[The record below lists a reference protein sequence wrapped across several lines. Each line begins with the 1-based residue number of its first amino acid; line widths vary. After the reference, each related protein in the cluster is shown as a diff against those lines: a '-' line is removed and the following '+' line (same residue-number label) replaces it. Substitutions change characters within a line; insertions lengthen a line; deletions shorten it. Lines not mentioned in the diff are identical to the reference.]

1 MNPLI
6 RRTVLTEQTNAKWFG
21 RPFRWGSSDC
31 ARIAAFHA
39 RKFGHKPPKTGGYST
54 LAGAIARLEELG
66 YATLPDLI
74 DGYGLR
80 EIAPAFAM
88 TGDIVSFA
96 SDAPIGAIGIVVG
109 NGRMLAF
116 HEAAEGAAIIS
127 MDHIDRAWDI
137 WPVAPDGDS

>member
-21 RPFRWGSSDC
+21 RPFRWGTSDC

-54 LAGAIARLEELG
+54 LVGAISRLEELG

-88 TGDIVSFA
+88 PGDIVSFA
-96 SDAPIGAIGIVVG
+96 SDAPIGATGIVVG

-116 HEAAEGAAIIS
+116 HEAAQGAAIIS
-127 MDHIDRAWDI
+127 MDVIERAWDI
-137 WPVAPDGDS
+137 WRHEPEDDT